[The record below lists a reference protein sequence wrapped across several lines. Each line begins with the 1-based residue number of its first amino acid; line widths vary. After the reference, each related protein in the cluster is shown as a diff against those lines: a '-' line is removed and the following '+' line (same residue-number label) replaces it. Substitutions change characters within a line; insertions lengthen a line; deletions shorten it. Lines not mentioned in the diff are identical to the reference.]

1 VRIQVQEYRWG
12 AKEMIQVDEMTAE
25 RAAEDQEQRMA
36 RVMEL
41 RRAIREG
48 SYDIPSWAVA
58 SRMLEH
64 LRWP

>member
-1 VRIQVQEYRWG
+1 
-12 AKEMIQVDEMTAE
+12 MIQVDEMTAE

>member
-1 VRIQVQEYRWG
+1 MQEYHWG
-12 AKEMIQVDEMTAE
+12 AKEMIQVDDMTAE
-25 RAAEDQEQRMA
+25 RAAQDDKERMA

-41 RRAIREG
+41 RRAIQQG
-48 SYDIPSWAVA
+48 SYDVPAWAVA